1 MSGKKL
7 FNAISD
13 IDDELI
19 EEAKEIKAPKFKT
32 KRVLTVAASIL
43 LIISIGLLMKDKKV
57 NKYID
62 PIVEVIYTK
71 VYPIAEVIYPK
82 AYAFDDYDNW
92 RKVLGENPVEDNTNR
107 AINDF
112 AYRTSPLILREAE
125 GNKNYSPLSLYYALA
140 LATTGAESDTEKELL
155 DLLNMPDSGTL
166 SQESSNLYKQLYK
179 DNTIGKLIIAN
190 SIWLDN
196 EINGE
201 AVTFKDTFIENA
213 VKNFYASSYSV
224 DFSDK
229 DTGKAMAKWVSENTN
244 GSLTPEIETNPEQ
257 ILSIINTVYF
267 YDQWINRFNKDKTLE
282 DTFYLLNGEK
292 VKIDFMNK
300 TLGSA
305 GFSKGTNFTRS
316 SLGLKNSGQMIFI
329 LPDEGVSPYEL
340 MTSPEQIKVVFEEG
354 EDFHGEVVWKIPK
367 FNFHSKFKFKEQLKA
382 LGVKLAFE
390 PGADFTGI
398 TDQMAYISDI
408 QQETRISID
417 EEGVEASAF
426 TQIDYVGGAL
436 PEGRTDMILDRPFI
450 YGITASNGSL
460 LFIGICT
467 NPAE

>member
-19 EEAKEIKAPKFKT
+19 EEAKVIKASKFEM
-32 KRVLTVAASIL
+32 KRILTLAASII
-43 LIISIGLLMKDKKV
+43 LIIGVSLLVKDMKV
-57 NKYID
+57 NSHIA
-62 PIVEVIYTK
+62 
-71 VYPIAEVIYPK
+71 PIAQAIYPK

-92 RKVLGENPVEDNTNR
+92 RKVIDENPVEDATIR
-107 AINDF
+107 RVNDF
-112 AYRTSPLILREAE
+112 AYRTSSLILKETQE
-125 GNKNYSPLSLYYALA
+125 NVNYSPLSLYYALA
-140 LATTGAESDTEKELL
+140 LATTGAELDTEKELL
-155 DLLNMPDSGTL
+155 DLLGMPDSETL
-166 SQESSNLYKQLYK
+166 SKQSSNLYRQLYK
-179 DNTIGKLIIAN
+179 DNKIGKLKIAN
-190 SIWLDN
+190 SIWL
-196 EINGE
+196 GKE
-201 AVTFKDTFIENA
+201 ANSIPVTFKDSFVENA
-213 VKNFYASSYSV
+213 AKNFYASSYNV

-229 DTGKAMAKWVSENTN
+229 ETGKAMGKWISENTN
-244 GSLTPEIETNPEQ
+244 ETLTPEIETNSGQ

-282 DTFYLLNGEK
+282 DVFHLLNGEEVK
-292 VKIDFMNK
+292 VDFMNQ
-300 TLGSA
+300 TSGSA

-340 MTSPEQIKVVFEEG
+340 ISSSKHIKTVFEEG
-354 EDFHGEVVWKIPK
+354 EDFRGEVVWKIPK
-367 FNFHSKFKFKEQLKA
+367 FNFDSKFKFKEQLEA

-398 TDQMAYISDI
+398 TDQIAYISDI

>member
-1 MSGKKL
+1 MKK
-7 FNAISD
+7 I
-13 IDDELI
+13 
-19 EEAKEIKAPKFKT
+19 
-32 KRVLTVAASIL
+32 LTVAASIL
-43 LIISIGLLMKDKKV
+43 LIISIGLLMNDKKV
-57 NKYID
+57 NQYIN
-62 PIVEVIYTK
+62 PIV
-71 VYPIAEVIYPK
+71 EVIYPK
-82 AYAFDDYDNW
+82 AYAFDDYDSW
-92 RKVLGENPVEDNTNR
+92 RKVIHENPVEGSTVR
-107 AINDF
+107 TINDF
-112 AYRTSPLILREAE
+112 AYRTSSLILKEPE

-140 LATTGAESDTEKELL
+140 LALATTGAESDTEKELL
-155 DLLNMPDSGTL
+155 NLLGMPDSETL
-166 SQESSNLYKQLYK
+166 SEQSGNLYRQLYK
-179 DNTIGKLIIAN
+179 DNKIGILRIAN
-190 SIWLDN
+190 SIWLGN

-213 VKNFYASSYSV
+213 VKNFYASSYNV

-229 DTGKAMAKWVSENTN
+229 ETGKAMGKWISENINET
-244 GSLTPEIETNPEQ
+244 LAPEIETNSEQ

-267 YDQWINRFNKDKTLE
+267 YDQWINRFNKDKILE
-282 DTFYLLNGEK
+282 DVFHLLNGEEVK
-292 VKIDFMNK
+292 VDFMNE

-340 MTSPEQIKVVFEEG
+340 ISSPEQIKALFEKG

-367 FNFHSKFKFKEQLKA
+367 FNFDSKFKFKEQLEA

-390 PGADFTGI
+390 PSANFTGI

-426 TQIDYVGGAL
+426 TQIDYVGSAP
-436 PEGRTDMILDRPFI
+436 PEGRADMILDRPFI
-450 YGITASNGSL
+450 YGITASNRSL

>member
-1 MSGKKL
+1 MNEKKL
-7 FNAISD
+7 FNAITD

-19 EEAKEIKAPKFKT
+19 EEAKVIKASKFKM
-32 KRVLTVAASIL
+32 KRILTVAASIV
-43 LIISIGLLMKDKKV
+43 LIIGIGLLMKDMKV
-57 NKYID
+57 NKHIA
-62 PIVEVIYTK
+62 
-71 VYPIAEVIYPK
+71 PIAEVIYPK

-92 RKVLGENPVEDNTNR
+92 RKVIDENPVEDNTIR
-107 AINDF
+107 IINDF
-112 AYRTSPLILREAE
+112 AYRTSSLILKETE
-125 GNKNYSPLSLYYALA
+125 ENMNYSPLSLYYALA
-140 LATTGAESDTEKELL
+140 LATTGAESDTEDELL
-155 DLLNMPDSGTL
+155 DLLGMPDSETL
-166 SQESSNLYKQLYK
+166 SKQSSNLYRQLYK
-179 DNTIGKLIIAN
+179 DNEIGKLKIAN
-190 SIWLDN
+190 SIWLDKCM
-196 EINGE
+196 NGQS
-201 AVTFKDTFIENA
+201 TMFKDSFIENA
-213 VKNFYASSYSV
+213 VKNFYASSYNV

-229 DTGKAMAKWVSENTN
+229 ETGKAMGKWVSENTN
-244 GSLTPEIETNPEQ
+244 GSLAPEIETNPEQ

-282 DTFYLLNGEK
+282 NAFYLLNGEEVK
-292 VKIDFMNK
+292 VDFMNQ
-300 TLGSA
+300 TLDSA
-305 GFSKGTNFTRS
+305 EFSKGTNFTRS

-340 MTSPEQIKVVFEEG
+340 ISSPEQIKTIFEEG

-367 FNFHSKFKFKEQLKA
+367 FNFDSKFKFKEQLEA

-390 PGADFTGI
+390 PSSNFTGI

-408 QQETRISID
+408 QQETRISIG

-426 TQIDYVGGAL
+426 TQIDYVGSAP
-436 PEGRTDMILDRPFI
+436 PEGRADMILDRPFI